1 MRFTL
6 KSFIFI
12 FLAFALLFAG
22 AVINWGKGAK
32 DYVSIDSDLFHRVVF
47 VKNTDTETVSLQV
60 VFPCGE
66 AANPFSEGL
75 AHYTEHLAF
84 SSDFGATLE
93 KDTGALKGSKV
104 QP

>member
-22 AVINWGKGAK
+22 AVVLWGKGAK

-60 VFPCGE
+60 VFPYGE

-75 AHYTEHLAF
+75 AHYTKLWLFRLAL
-84 SSDFGATLE
+84 GQL
-93 KDTGALKGSKV
+93 
-104 QP
+104 